1 MIAAVRI
8 RGNVK
13 TSESAETTLVML
25 HLKYVNNAT
34 LVPNTAPYVGM
45 LKRAKDLITWGE
57 ASPEMIAQLLKKRAM
72 TTGENR
78 LTDEYLSKNS
88 GYRTID
94 GFAKALAEDKA
105 TLKDVKGLKPRIRL
119 HPPKKGHKKGIKKT
133 YVQGG
138 SLGPR
143 GEKINELLLRMI

>member
-13 TSESAETTLVML
+13 TAENVETTLVML
-25 HLKYVNNAT
+25 HMKYVNNAT
-34 LVPNTAPYVGM
+34 LIPNQATYLGM
-45 LKRAKDLITWGE
+45 LKRAKDSITWGE
-57 ASPEMIAQLLKKRAM
+57 ASPEMITQLLRKRAM

-88 GYRTID
+88 SYKTID
-94 GFAKALAEDKA
+94 AFAKALAEDKA
-105 TLKDVKGLKPRIRL
+105 TLKDVNGLKPGIRL

-133 YVQGG
+133 FTQGG
-138 SLGPR
+138 SLGSR
-143 GEKINELLLRMI
+143 GDKINELLLRMI